1 MRRHDL
7 AYVKPGA
14 PVRLEG
20 LPAPWTAPLMDWIAR
35 GLPLVVA
42 RQTEVGEGI
51 RLGLTLPTRLGRP
64 RLAYLVQPKDLLC
77 VRPPLDLGSCL
88 SHLPEADQ
96 APLLDLAA
104 RCADLGVRVGVYG
117 SLAWEVLSGEA
128 YRHAQSDLDLIC
140 DVSNEAQVAGCLDA
154 LQGAAGRLAMGL
166 DGELRFPDGGAVA
179 WRELAAA
186 WTRPD
191 TRVLVKGDRELAL
204 RPLEALLASCQGE
217 PSHA

>member
-14 PVRLEG
+14 RVRLES
-20 LPAPWTAPLMDWIAR
+20 LPAPWTALLMDWIACGR
-35 GLPLVVA
+35 PLVVA

-88 SHLPEADQ
+88 SHLPDA
-96 APLLDLAA
+96 DLATLEALEA
-104 RCADLGVRVGVYG
+104 RCAELGVRVGVYG

-140 DVSNEAQVAGCLDA
+140 EVSTGAQVEGCLDP
-154 LQGAAGRLAMGL
+154 LRTAAGRLTMGL
-166 DGELRFPDGGAVA
+166 DGEIRFPGGGAAA
-179 WRELAAA
+179 WRELAGARA
-186 WTRPD
+186 HPD
-191 TRVLVKGDRELAL
+191 TQVLVKGDREVAL
-204 RPLEALLASCQGE
+204 WPLHALLASCQGE